1 MRIEE
6 LGGDAVLVVDGPG
19 APPRTLPGMDRLLLL
34 DGNGLIYRG
43 YFALIDQPLTTSRGE
58 LVTAVFGFTNI
69 VLRAIQDAKPDR
81 LAVAFDLGKPTFRHE
96 RYAEYKGTRQKM
108 PDDMR
113 DQIPKVRAVV
123 KALGIPAYEREGFE
137 ADDVIAT
144 LAGQASTA
152 GYDVTI
158 LTGDLD
164 MLQLVDERC
173 RLMVSLRGG
182 VSNTISYDVAKI
194 DERWGLRPD
203 QMLDYKSLKG
213 DPTDNIP
220 GIPGVGEKTA
230 SKLVAMWGSLDALY
244 EHLDEVTPE
253 KLRPLL
259 AEHREQVLES
269 RELMR
274 LVRDVDVVLD
284 PERGGVGDYDREEV
298 VRLFREFEFR
308 TLIDRLPPLAGERPE
323 EALMKLREVRDGVAA
338 ARGVG
343 PGAGR
348 GPGGGRAAERP
359 NDGTLQLSMDFDA
372 VATGGAGHVGG
383 IATASPAVEARAEAI
398 AAASGDLPGAL
409 AAAIVDAGRI
419 ELADEARVATLE
431 PWLRGLAAVGVAV
444 VLDDPRPLAGIPLA
458 LAVAGDD
465 GRTVAADG
473 PEAAVALR
481 RLVETIG
488 VPLVGHELKSILTAR
503 FADDLDAPATPI
515 AFDTQI
521 AAYLVNA
528 ALRAQK
534 IADVVAERLDLVLPP
549 AAAGLPPTAIAGL
562 EALAALAVRPSL
574 EQALGD
580 EGAERLFNEIE
591 LPLIPILA
599 RMEAAGVALDR
610 DALATLELEFA
621 GEIVRLEGEI
631 YAAVGHEFTIGSP
644 KQLGEILFEELR
656 LPKGRKTK
664 TGYSTDATVLEELRG
679 VHPVIQPVLDWRI
692 YTKLR
697 STYVEAL
704 PNLIGPDG
712 RLHTLF
718 HQAVAATGRLSSSDP
733 NLQNI
738 PIRTPLGRR
747 IRHAFVAGSPDTTLV
762 SADYSQIELR
772 IIAHVSG
779 DEHLADAFLREADI
793 HRETAARVLHKDA
806 ADVTGDERSMAKMVN
821 FGLAYGMSDFGL
833 SSRAGISRQDAQSFI
848 ASYFAAY
855 GGISRYMVHIRETA
869 KELGYVSTLLGR
881 RRRIPEL
888 TSTNGALRAAG
899 ERMAINMPIQGTAAD
914 IVKIAMIR
922 MDRALQ
928 DGGFRARL
936 LLSVHDELLLEAP
949 RDEVDRLVP
958 VLREAME
965 GALPLSIALTVEA
978 KTGDSWEGMAPVSRR
993 DAVLAEAGEA
1003 PEGLAAG

>member
-1 MRIEE
+1 ME
-6 LGGDAVLVVDGPG
+6 
-19 APPRTLPGMDRLLLL
+19 RLLLL

-43 YFALIDQPLTTSRGE
+43 YFALIDQPLTTSKGE

-69 VLRAIQDAKPDR
+69 VLRAIGDAKPDHI
-81 LAVAFDLGKPTFRHE
+81 AVAFDLGKPTFRHE
-96 RYAEYKGTRQKM
+96 RYAEYKGTRTKM

-113 DQIPKVRAVV
+113 EQIPKVRDVV
-123 KALGIPAYEREGFE
+123 AALGFPVYEREGFE

-144 LAGQASTA
+144 LAGQAVERDL
-152 GYDVTI
+152 DVTI

-164 MLQLVDERC
+164 MLQLVGEHT

-182 VSNTISYDVAKI
+182 SANTVSYDLAKI
-194 DERWGLRPD
+194 EERWGLRPD

-230 SKLVAMWGSLDALY
+230 SKLIATWGSLDALY

-259 AEHREQVLES
+259 SDHRETVLES

-284 PERGGVGDYDREEV
+284 SERGRVGDYDREAV
-298 VRLFREFEFR
+298 VRIFREYEFR
-308 TLIDRLPPLAGERPE
+308 SLIDRLPPLTGERPE
-323 EALMKLREVRDGVAA
+323 DAVLAMRGLKDAGFPAA
-338 ARGVG
+338 Q
-343 PGAGR
+343 GAGR
-348 GPGGGRAAERP
+348 GAGGGGQGRAGGSSGPGGAVGLAASRQ
-359 NDGTLQLSMDFDA
+359 NDGSLQLSMDFD
-372 VATGGAGHVGG
+372 VVSGGGGGAAGG
-383 IATASPAVEARAEAI
+383 GGGGGSLAPIAATSPAVEARAEAL
-398 AAASGDLPGAL
+398 AATGDLPGAL
-409 AAAIVDAGRI
+409 AAAIVDPGRI
-419 ELADEARVATLE
+419 EVADEARIATLE
-431 PWLRGLAAVGVAV
+431 PWLREQAAVGVALV
-444 VLDDPRPLAGIPLA
+444 VDDPRPLAGTPLSI
-458 LAVAGDD
+458 AVAGAD
-465 GRTVAADG
+465 GRVVAADG
-473 PEAAVALR
+473 AVASIALR
-481 RLVETIG
+481 HLLERLGT
-488 VPLVGHELKSILTAR
+488 PLVGHEVKPLLTAR
-503 FADDLDAPATPI
+503 FAEEPGAVPTPV

-562 EALAALAVRPSL
+562 EALSVLAVRPSL
-574 EQALGD
+574 ELALRD
-580 EGAERLFNEIE
+580 EAAERLFLEIE
-591 LPLIPILA
+591 LPLVPILA

-610 DALATLELEFA
+610 DALSALEREFA
-621 GEIVRLEGEI
+621 TEIERLEAEI

-644 KQLGEILFEELR
+644 KQLGEILFVELG

-747 IRHAFVAGSPDTTLV
+747 IRHAFVAGSPETTLV

-779 DEHLADAFLREADI
+779 DEHLADAFAREADI
-793 HRETAARVLHKDA
+793 HRETAARVLHKA
-806 ADVTGDERSMAKMVN
+806 PEDVTGDERSMAKMVN

-833 SSRAGISRQDAQSFI
+833 SSRAGISRADAQEFI
-848 ASYFAAY
+848 NGYFAAY
-855 GGISRYMVHIRETA
+855 TGISRYMLHIRETA
-869 KELGYVSTLLGR
+869 KDLGFVSTLLGR

-888 TSTNGALRAAG
+888 SSSNGALRAAG

-922 MDRALQ
+922 MDRALRE
-928 DGGFRARL
+928 GSFAARL
-936 LLSVHDELLLEAP
+936 LLSVHDELLLETP
-949 RDEVDRLVP
+949 RGEVERLIP
-958 VLREAME
+958 VLRKAME
-965 GALPLSIALTVEA
+965 GALPLSVPLTVEA
-978 KTGDSWEGMAPVSRR
+978 KTGDSWDGMTPVSRR
-993 DAVLAEAGEA
+993 DAVLAEADETPAGL
-1003 PEGLAAG
+1003 EG